1 MRLDAYA
8 GSVDSG
14 ASSLDRFS
22 EEEGPMRKHFWLVVM
37 ALALVATMAGGAAAQ
52 QSLTW
57 TAGAVGGGW
66 YAISGGMAE
75 LLREKAG
82 LNIKVIPGGGTQNPV
97 LVEKG
102 EADLGMG
109 LPPLLGAAVRGEDP
123 YPNQKMDKLR
133 ALAGNMSLNTFH
145 FYVAADSPFAKMT
158 MEQIFKDKK
167 PIRLAISKPG
177 SSDVWVFEKVMEF
190 YGYCQPGKTADCYR
204 TWEGAGTK
212 FFRGSYAEQ
221 AGAFKDRNV
230 DGTFTFLALPG
241 ASITEAS
248 VGRELKL
255 LAFPKP
261 LLEHLAKFGLGE
273 GTIPGGTYPRA
284 ANGNEPVVSATMGTT
299 ITVSSGMPNDLAYTI
314 TRTLND
320 NVDRVRKIHGSLA
333 DYDASKGHLFLG
345 VALHPGAERYYREK
359 GWLK

>member
-1 MRLDAYA
+1 MKRL
-8 GSVDSG
+8 
-14 ASSLDRFS
+14 LLLF
-22 EEEGPMRKHFWLVVM
+22 
-37 ALALVATMAGGAAAQ
+37 LALSVVGLTAGGALAQ

-75 LLREKAG
+75 LIREKAG

-102 EADLGMG
+102 EADIGMG
-109 LPPLLGAAVRGEDP
+109 LPPLLGAAARGEDP
-123 YPNQKMDKLR
+123 YQGQKMEQLR

-158 MEQIFKDKK
+158 MDEIFRGKK

-190 YGYCQPGKTADCYR
+190 YGFCQAGKTADCYK
-204 TWEGAGTK
+204 TWDAAGAK
-212 FFRGSYAEQ
+212 FFRGSYSEQ

-248 VGRELKL
+248 VGRELRL

-261 LLEHLAKFGLGE
+261 LLEYLGKFGLGE
-273 GTIPGGTYPRA
+273 GVIPAGTYPKA
-284 ANGNEPVVSATMGTT
+284 ANGTEAVVSATMGTT
-299 ITVSSGMPNDLAYTI
+299 ITVSGKMANDLAYTLTKSI
-314 TRTLND
+314 ND
-320 NVDRVRKIHGSLA
+320 NVDRVRKIHASLA
-333 DYDASKGHLFLG
+333 DYDPSKAHLHLG

>member
-1 MRLDAYA
+1 M
-8 GSVDSG
+8 
-14 ASSLDRFS
+14 
-22 EEEGPMRKHFWLVVM
+22 PMSKRAWVLL
-37 ALALVATMAGGAAAQ
+37 LALTVVGAPVGGARAQ

-75 LLREKAG
+75 LIREKAG

-97 LVEKG
+97 LVAKG
-102 EADLGMG
+102 EAEIGMG
-109 LPPLLGAAVRGEDP
+109 LPPLLGAAARGEDP
-123 YPNQKMDKLR
+123 YPGQKMDTLR

-145 FYVAADSPFAKMT
+145 FYVAADSPFAKMS
-158 MEQIFKDKK
+158 MDEIFRGKK

-190 YGYCQPGKTADCYR
+190 YGFCAPAKTAECYK
-204 TWEGAGTK
+204 TWEAAGAK
-212 FFRGSYAEQ
+212 FFRGSYSEQ

-241 ASITEAS
+241 ASVTEAS

-255 LAFPKP
+255 MAFPKP
-261 LLEHLAKFGLGE
+261 LLEHLGKFGLGE
-273 GTIPGGTYPRA
+273 GVIPAGTYPKA
-284 ANGNEPVVSATMGTT
+284 ANASEAVVSATMGTT
-299 ITVSSGMPNDLAYTI
+299 ITVSSKMASDLAYTLTKTI
-314 TRTLND
+314 ND
-320 NVDRVRKIHGSLA
+320 NADRVKKIHASLA
-333 DYDASKGHLFLG
+333 DYDPAKGHLYLG

>member
-1 MRLDAYA
+1 MKRMSIVLA
-8 GSVDSG
+8 
-14 ASSLDRFS
+14 
-22 EEEGPMRKHFWLVVM
+22 
-37 ALALVATMAGGAAAQ
+37 ALAVILMAAGVGAQ

-75 LLREKAG
+75 LIREKAG
-82 LNIKVIPGGGTQNPV
+82 INIKVIPGGGTQNPV

-102 EADLGMG
+102 DADIGMG
-109 LPPLLGAAVRGEDP
+109 LPPILGAATRGEDP
-123 YPNQKMDKLR
+123 YPGQKMENLR

-145 FYVAADSPFAKMT
+145 LYVAADSPFAKMT
-158 MEQIFKDKK
+158 MDEIFRGKK

-177 SSDVWVFEKVMEF
+177 SSDVWVFEKVMEY
-190 YGYCQPGKTADCYR
+190 YGFCAPGKAADCYK
-204 TWEGAGTK
+204 TWEAAGAK
-212 FFRGSYAEQ
+212 FFRGSYSEQ

-248 VGRELKL
+248 VGRELRL

-261 LLEHLAKFGLGE
+261 LLDHLAKFGLGE
-273 GTIPGGTYPRA
+273 GVIPAGTYPKA
-284 ANGNEPVVSATMGTT
+284 VNGNEPVTSATMGTT
-299 ITVSSGMPNDLAYTI
+299 ITVSTRMPNDLAYTI
-314 TRTLND
+314 TKTIND
-320 NVDRVRKIHGSLA
+320 NVDRVRKIHASMA
-333 DYDASKGHLFLG
+333 DYDPSKGFLYLG

>member
-1 MRLDAYA
+1 MKRLC
-8 GSVDSG
+8 V
-14 ASSLDRFS
+14 L
-22 EEEGPMRKHFWLVVM
+22 
-37 ALALVATMAGGAAAQ
+37 LVALTLPGLAVGGAAAQ

-75 LLREKAG
+75 LIREKAG
-82 LNIKVIPGGGTQNPV
+82 LNIKVIPGGGTQNPL

-102 EADLGMG
+102 DADIGMG
-109 LPPLLGAAVRGEDP
+109 LPPLLGAATRGEDP
-123 YPNQKMDKLR
+123 YPGQKMEQLR

-145 FYVAADSPFAKMT
+145 FYAAADSPFAKMT
-158 MEQIFKDKK
+158 MDEIFRGKK

-177 SSDVWVFEKVMEF
+177 SSDVWVFEKVMEY
-190 YGYCQPGKTADCYR
+190 YGFCQPGKTADCYR
-204 TWEGAGTK
+204 TWEAAGAK
-212 FFRGSYAEQ
+212 FFRGSYSEQ

-261 LLEHLAKFGLGE
+261 LLEHLGKFGLGE
-273 GTIPGGTYPRA
+273 GVIPPGTYPKA
-284 ANGNEPVVSATMGTT
+284 ANGNEAVVSATMGTT
-299 ITVSSGMPNDLAYTI
+299 ITVSSRMANDLAYTI
-314 TRTLND
+314 TKAIND
-320 NVDRVRKIHGSLA
+320 NVDRVRKIHASMA
-333 DYDASKGHLFLG
+333 DYDPSKGHLHLG
-345 VALHPGAERYYREK
+345 VVLHPGAERYYREK

>member
-1 MRLDAYA
+1 MK
-8 GSVDSG
+8 
-14 ASSLDRFS
+14 RFTV
-22 EEEGPMRKHFWLVVM
+22 FFLAV
-37 ALALVATMAGGAAAQ
+37 ALVAVTSGGARAQ

-75 LLREKAG
+75 LIREKAG

-109 LPPLLGAAVRGEDP
+109 LPPLLGAAARGEDP
-123 YPNQKMDKLR
+123 YAGHKMPDLR

-158 MEQIFKDKK
+158 MDEIFRGKK

-177 SSDVWVFEKVMEF
+177 SSDVWVFEKVMEY
-190 YGYCQPGKTADCYR
+190 YGFCAPGKTADCYK
-204 TWEGAGTK
+204 TWEAAGAK
-212 FFRGSYAEQ
+212 FFRGSYSEQ

-241 ASITEAS
+241 ASVTEAS

-255 LAFPKP
+255 LAFPKA
-261 LLEHLAKFGLGE
+261 LIDHLGKFGLGE
-273 GTIPGGTYPRA
+273 GVIPAGTYPKA
-284 ANGNEPVVSATMGTT
+284 ANASEAVVSATMGTT
-299 ITVSSGMPNDLAYTI
+299 ITVSSKMAGDTAYTI
-314 TRTLND
+314 TKTIND

-333 DYDASKGHLFLG
+333 DYDPSKGYLYLG
-345 VALHPGAERYYREK
+345 VPLHPGAERYYREK

>member
-1 MRLDAYA
+1 MR
-8 GSVDSG
+8 
-14 ASSLDRFS
+14 RFAI
-22 EEEGPMRKHFWLVVM
+22 GITV
-37 ALALVATMAGGAAAQ
+37 LALLTALPAVAQ

-97 LVEKG
+97 LVQKG
-102 EADLGMG
+102 EAEIGMG
-109 LPPLLGAAVRGEDP
+109 LPPLLDAAVKGEDP
-123 YPNQKMDKLR
+123 YKGQKMTDLR

-145 FYVAADSPFAKMT
+145 FYVGADTPYANM
-158 MEQIFKDKK
+158 MLEEIFKGKK

-190 YGYCQPGKTADCYR
+190 YGSSYKD
-204 TWEGAGTK
+204 WEAAGAK
-212 FFRGSYAEQ
+212 FFRGSYSEQ

-248 VGRELKL
+248 VGRALKL
-255 LAFPKP
+255 LSFPEP
-261 LLEHLAKFGLGE
+261 LLAQLAKFGLGK
-273 GTIPGGTYPRA
+273 GTIPAGTYPQT
-284 ANGNEPVVSATMGTT
+284 ANAKDPVVSATMGST
-299 ITVSSGMPNDLAYTI
+299 ITVSTKMANDLAYTI

-320 NVDRVRKIHGSLA
+320 NPDRVRKIHPSLA
-333 DYDASKGHLFLG
+333 DYDPAKAFLYLG
-345 VALHPGAERYYREK
+345 VPLHPGAERYYREK
-359 GWLK
+359 GYMK

>member
-1 MRLDAYA
+1 MLTRTLAA
-8 GSVDSG
+8 LLTL
-14 ASSLDRFS
+14 SL
-22 EEEGPMRKHFWLVVM
+22 
-37 ALALVATMAGGAAAQ
+37 LALPVLPAAAQ
-52 QSLTW
+52 PSLTW

-75 LLREKAG
+75 LIREKAG

-102 EADLGMG
+102 DADLGMG

-123 YPNQKMDKLR
+123 YPGKKHPNLR
-133 ALAGNMSLNTFH
+133 AIAGNMSLNTFH
-145 FYVAADSPFAKMT
+145 FYVAADSDFAKLS
-158 MEQIFKDKK
+158 MEEIFKGKR

-177 SSDVWVFEKVMEF
+177 SSDVWVFEKVME
-190 YGYCQPGKTADCYR
+190 YYKISYKD
-204 TWEGAGTK
+204 WEAAGAK

-241 ASITEAS
+241 ASVTEAS
-248 VGRELKL
+248 VGRTLKL

-261 LLEHLAKFGLGE
+261 LLQHLAGFGLGE
-273 GTIPGGTYPRA
+273 GPIPAGTYPKA
-284 ANGNEPVVSATMGTT
+284 ANGNEPVLSATMGTT
-299 ITVSSGMPNDLAYTI
+299 ITVNAKMPNDTAYLLAK
-314 TRTLND
+314 TLND

-333 DYDASKGHLFLG
+333 DYDPSKGHLYLG
-345 VALHPGAERYYREK
+345 VALHPGAEKYYREK
-359 GWLK
+359 AWLK

>member
-1 MRLDAYA
+1 MLTRVLAA
-8 GSVDSG
+8 LLTL
-14 ASSLDRFS
+14 SLL
-22 EEEGPMRKHFWLVVM
+22 GLP
-37 ALALVATMAGGAAAQ
+37 ALPAAAQ
-52 QSLTW
+52 PSLTW

-75 LLREKAG
+75 LIREKAG

-102 EADLGMG
+102 DADLGMG

-123 YPNQKMDKLR
+123 YPGQKHPGLR
-133 ALAGNMSLNTFH
+133 AIAGNMSLNTFH
-145 FYVAADSPFAKMT
+145 FYVAADSDFAKLS
-158 MEQIFKDKK
+158 MEEIFKGKK

-177 SSDVWVFEKVMEF
+177 SSDVWVFEKVME
-190 YGYCQPGKTADCYR
+190 YYKISYKD
-204 TWEGAGTK
+204 WEAAGAK

-241 ASITEAS
+241 ASVTEAS
-248 VGRELKL
+248 VGRNLKL
-255 LAFPKP
+255 LAFAKP
-261 LLEHLAKFGLGE
+261 LLQHLAGFGLGE
-273 GTIPGGTYPRA
+273 GPIPAGTYPKA
-284 ANGNEPVVSATMGTT
+284 ANGNEPVLSATMGTT
-299 ITVSSGMPNDLAYTI
+299 ITVNARMSNDTAYLLAK
-314 TRTLND
+314 TLND

-333 DYDASKGHLFLG
+333 DYDPSKGHLYLG
-345 VALHPGAERYYREK
+345 VALHPGAEKYYREK

>member
-1 MRLDAYA
+1 MSKR
-8 GSVDSG
+8 
-14 ASSLDRFS
+14 
-22 EEEGPMRKHFWLVVM
+22 
-37 ALALVATMAGGAAAQ
+37 ALIAVFTTALVAVFAVGVPAQ
-52 QSLTW
+52 QSMTW

-82 LNIKVIPGGGTQNPV
+82 LNIKVIPGGGTQNPL

-102 EADLGMG
+102 DAELGMG
-109 LPPLLGAAVRGEDP
+109 LPPLLGAALRGEDP
-123 YPNQKMDKLR
+123 YPGQKNPNLR

-145 FYVAADSPFAKMT
+145 FYVAADSAYAKMS
-158 MEQIFKDKK
+158 MDEIIKGKK

-190 YGYCQPGKTADCYR
+190 YGLCAPGKIGDCYKS
-204 TWEGAGTK
+204 WEAAGAK
-212 FFRGSYAEQ
+212 FFRGSYSEQ

-248 VGRELKL
+248 VGRDLKL

-261 LLEHLAKFGLGE
+261 LIDHLGKFGMGA
-273 GTIPGGTYPRA
+273 GTIPPGTYPKA
-284 ANGNEPVVSATMGTT
+284 ANSNEAVAAATMGTT
-299 ITVSSGMPNDLAYTI
+299 ITVNAKMPNDTAYLI
-314 TRTLND
+314 TKTLNEQ
-320 NVDRVRKIHGSLA
+320 RGS
-333 DYDASKGHLFLG
+333 
-345 VALHPGAERYYREK
+345 GAEDPRQPRRV
-359 GWLK
+359 

>member
-1 MRLDAYA
+1 MLTRVLAA
-8 GSVDSG
+8 LLTL
-14 ASSLDRFS
+14 SLL
-22 EEEGPMRKHFWLVVM
+22 GLP
-37 ALALVATMAGGAAAQ
+37 ALPAAAQ
-52 QSLTW
+52 PSLTW

-75 LLREKAG
+75 LIREKAG
-82 LNIKVIPGGGTQNPV
+82 LNIKVIPGGGTQNPL

-102 EADLGMG
+102 DAELGMG
-109 LPPLLGAAVRGEDP
+109 LPPLLGAALRGEDP
-123 YPNQKMDKLR
+123 YPGQKNPNLR

-145 FYVAADSPFAKMT
+145 FYVAADSDFAKMS
-158 MEQIFKDKK
+158 MEEIFKGKK

-177 SSDVWVFEKVMEF
+177 SSDVWVFEKVME
-190 YGYCQPGKTADCYR
+190 YYKISYKD
-204 TWEGAGTK
+204 WEAAGAR

-241 ASITEAS
+241 ASVTEAS
-248 VGRELKL
+248 VGRTLRL

-261 LLEHLAKFGLGE
+261 LLQHLAGFGLGE
-273 GTIPGGTYPRA
+273 GPIPAGTYPKA
-284 ANGNEPVVSATMGTT
+284 ANGNEPVLSATMGTT
-299 ITVSSGMPNDLAYTI
+299 ITVNAKMPNDTAYLLAK
-314 TRTLND
+314 TLND

-333 DYDASKGHLFLG
+333 DYEPSKGHLYLG
-345 VALHPGAERYYREK
+345 VALHPGAEKYYREK

>member
-1 MRLDAYA
+1 MKRVCVLFLIVTLL
-8 GSVDSG
+8 G
-14 ASSLDRFS
+14 L
-22 EEEGPMRKHFWLVVM
+22 
-37 ALALVATMAGGAAAQ
+37 TTGGALAQ

-75 LLREKAG
+75 LIREKTG

-102 EADLGMG
+102 DADLGMG
-109 LPPLLGAAVRGEDP
+109 LPPLLGAAARGEDP
-123 YPNQKMDKLR
+123 YPGQKMGDLR

-158 MEQIFKDKK
+158 MDEIFRGKK

-177 SSDVWVFEKVMEF
+177 SSDVWVFEKVMEY
-190 YGYCQPGKTADCYR
+190 YGFCQPGKTADCYK
-204 TWEGAGTK
+204 TWEAAGAK
-212 FFRGSYAEQ
+212 FFRGSYSEQ

-248 VGRELKL
+248 VGREIKL

-261 LLEHLAKFGLGE
+261 LLDHLGKFGLGE
-273 GTIPGGTYPRA
+273 GVIPAGTYPKA
-284 ANGNEPVVSATMGTT
+284 ANGNEAVVSATMGTT
-299 ITVSSGMPNDLAYTI
+299 ITVSSKMANDVAYTI
-314 TRTLND
+314 TKAIND
-320 NVDRVRKIHGSLA
+320 NVDRVRKIHGSLS
-333 DYDASKGHLFLG
+333 DYEPSKAYLYLG